1 MSAGEK
7 DFMFRLMSVLLVF
20 FTLTACSSLQAEEE
34 ASLDKQS
41 LNPDPNLVEGIYINN
56 HIDHPEKSFFGFWK
70 MRLFGDDV
78 WHDPNAQKHLIP
90 QTEMDNVTIEK
101 PQLRQVTWLGHST
114 FFIQHNGLNILT
126 DPIFSKRASPFS
138 FVGPKRYTAAPAKLT
153 DLPPIDIVVI
163 SHNHYDH
170 LDEESIKAL
179 GNQPIYYVPSNL
191 KHWFVEA
198 GIKPERVVALRWWQ
212 KAKLSSLNE
221 AAIKPGVITA
231 MPSQHWSARSLS
243 DRNETHWASWLL
255 ELDGFTFW
263 FAGDTG
269 YNDKDFVAI
278 GEHIKETGKA
288 LDLALIP
295 IGAYAPRWFMKAYHV
310 NTEEAVQIHHD
321 VNALLSLGMH
331 WGTFP
336 LTAEKPMEPY
346 ERLNRLRAAG
356 EIKAGTEFKTLK
368 IGETF
373 PISQE

>member
-1 MSAGEK
+1 MLRIIP
-7 DFMFRLMSVLLVF
+7 FVLMLLP
-20 FTLTACSSLQAEEE
+20 LAACSSLSSNTPSDDTQT
-34 ASLDKQS
+34 SLP
-41 LNPDPNLVEGIYINN
+41 NADPNFLDGIYINN

-70 MRLFGDDV
+70 MRLFGEDE
-78 WHDPNAQKHLIP
+78 WHDPDTQKHLIP
-90 QTEMDNVTIEK
+90 QTKVDHTKIKQPE
-101 PQLRQVTWLGHST
+101 LRQVTWLGHST

-126 DPIFSKRASPFS
+126 DPIFSERASPFS
-138 FVGPKRYTAAPAKLT
+138 FAGPKRYTPAPIKLS

-170 LDEESIKAL
+170 LDENSIKAL
-179 GNQPIYYVPSNL
+179 GNQPIYYIPSNL
-191 KHWFVEA
+191 QKWFIQA
-198 GIKPERVVALRWWQ
+198 GIDKAKIKPLRWWE
-212 KAKLSSLNE
+212 KASLVNKKG
-221 AAIKPGVITA
+221 IVTA
-231 MPSQHWSARSLS
+231 LPSQHWSARSLT

-269 YNDKDFVAI
+269 YNDKDFLDI
-278 GEHIKETGKA
+278 GKYIDEVGKP

-321 VNALLSLGMH
+321 INAKLSLGMH

-346 ERLNRLRAAG
+346 ERLNKIRLQG
-356 EIKAGTEFKTLK
+356 GIKKGTNFKTLQ
-368 IGETF
+368 IGETYHLTKD
-373 PISQE
+373 